1 MKGDGTRGDGTKGNG
16 AKGEP
21 AAARAIT
28 FMEALPCPLLVVGG
42 DSTIAYA
49 NPAAEY
55 FFATSASVLQR
66 SQLAD
71 VVAFSSPLF
80 ALLDQVRETQS
91 PVTEYA
97 VNIGT
102 PRTGGERLV
111 DVQAAPV
118 ADDPASVLL
127 MVVARAAAERLDR
140 QLTHRK
146 AARAVSGLASVL
158 AHEIKNPLSGIR
170 GAAQLLETS
179 LPGDDRELTR
189 LICTETDRIRD
200 LVDQM
205 EVFSDD
211 RLPPMEPV
219 NLHTVLDH
227 ARTLALAGF
236 ARGVSIRQEYDPSLP
251 PALANRDQLIQVFIN
266 LLKNAAEAITAADI
280 PGEIVLQTAFRPG
293 VRMVVAGSK
302 ERISLPLEVCVH
314 DNGAGVPDDLASVLF
329 DPFVTSKSTGKGLG
343 LALVAKIVRDHGGVV
358 DCRSEGRRTTFRLL
372 LPTAPEGA
380 KDR

>member
-1 MKGDGTRGDGTKGNG
+1 MIAGAAKGNG
-16 AKGEP
+16 S
-21 AAARAIT
+21 AAHGGAIV
-28 FMEALPCPLLVVGG
+28 EALPCPLLVVAGN
-42 DSTIAYA
+42 SAIVYA

-55 FFATSASVLQR
+55 FFATSASALQR
-66 SQLAD
+66 AQLAD

-80 ALLDQVRETQS
+80 SLLDQVRETQS

-97 VNIGT
+97 VNT
-102 PRTGGERLV
+102 
-111 DVQAAPV
+111 
-118 ADDPASVLL
+118 
-127 MVVARAAAERLDR
+127 AERLDR

-179 LPGDDRELTR
+179 LPGEDRELTR

-236 ARGVSIRQEYDPSLP
+236 ARGIAIRQDYDPSLP
-251 PALANRDQLIQVFIN
+251 PAQANRDQLIQVFIN
-266 LLKNAAEAITAADI
+266 LLKNAAEAIATAGIA
-280 PGEIVLQTAFRPG
+280 GEIVLQTAFRPG
-293 VRMVVAGSK
+293 VRMVVPGSK

-314 DNGAGVPDDLASVLF
+314 DNGAGVPDDLAPVLF

-358 DCRSEGRRTTFRLL
+358 DCRSEGRRTSFRLL
-372 LPTAPEGA
+372 LPTAHEGSHE
-380 KDR
+380 R

>member
-1 MKGDGTRGDGTKGNG
+1 MIQQRST
-16 AKGEP
+16 
-21 AAARAIT
+21 AAPLSYL
-28 FMEALPCPLLVVGG
+28 EAVPCPVLVINAASAIVF
-42 DSTIAYA
+42 A
-49 NPAAEY
+49 NHAAEY
-55 FFATSASVLQR
+55 FFATSAAVLRR
-66 SQLAD
+66 SQLSD

-80 ALLDQVRETQS
+80 GLLDQVREAQATIA
-91 PVTEYA
+91 EYA
-97 VNIGT
+97 VHIGT

-118 ADDPASVLL
+118 ADEPGTVLL

-140 QLTHRK
+140 QLTHRN

-170 GAAQLLETS
+170 GAAQLLEAS

-211 RLPPMEPV
+211 RAPPLEPV
-219 NLHTVLDH
+219 NVHTVLNH
-227 ARTLALAGF
+227 AKAVAQAGF
-236 ARGVSIRQEYDPSLP
+236 ARGVTIREDYDPSLP
-251 PALANRDQLIQVFIN
+251 PAHANRDQLVQVFIN
-266 LLKNAAEAITAADI
+266 LLKNAAEAVGAAQV

-293 VRMVVAGSK
+293 VRMVVPGSK

-314 DNGAGVPDDLASVLF
+314 DNGIGIPEDLVPVLF
-329 DPFVTSKSTGKGLG
+329 EPFVTSKNSGKGLG
-343 LALVAKIVRDHGGVV
+343 LALVAKIVRDHGGIV

-372 LPTAPEGA
+372 LPTAAAPTSLPETS
-380 KDR
+380 

>member
-1 MKGDGTRGDGTKGNG
+1 MRGDGR
-16 AKGEP
+16 GEGT
-21 AAARAIT
+21 ARAGAC
-28 FMEALPCPLLVVGG
+28 MEALPCPVIVVGAG
-42 DSTIAYA
+42 SRIAYA

-55 FFATSASVLQR
+55 FFATSAGVLQR

-91 PVTEYA
+91 PVSEYA

-102 PRTGGERLV
+102 PKTGGERLV
-111 DVQAAPV
+111 DVQASPV
-118 ADDPASVLL
+118 GDEPGAVLL
-127 MVVARAAAERLDR
+127 MAAARAAAERRDR

-179 LPGDDRELTR
+179 LSGDDRELTR
-189 LICTETDRIRD
+189 LICAETDRIRD

-227 ARTLALAGF
+227 ARALALAGF
-236 ARGVSIRQEYDPSLP
+236 ARGVSIRQDYDPSLP
-251 PALANRDQLIQVFIN
+251 PAQANRDQLIQVFIN
-266 LLKNAAEAITAADI
+266 LLKNAAEAIGAADI
-280 PGEIVLQTAFRPG
+280 SGEIVLQTAYRPG
-293 VRMVVAGSK
+293 VRMVTPGSR

-314 DNGAGVPDDLASVLF
+314 DNGVGVPDDLAPVLF

-372 LPTAPEGA
+372 LPTAHAGPEP
-380 KDR
+380 R